1 LSIRNN
7 PIAQYM
13 VVTASYWAF
22 TLTDGALRMLVVLF
36 FHELGYSPIEV
47 ASLFLLYEFFGVVTN
62 LLGGWIAARIGLNVT
77 MHIGLALQ
85 LVALLMLCVDPS
97 LLSVAYVMVAQALS
111 GIAKDLNKMSAKSS
125 IKALMKDESP
135 GRLYHWVARLT
146 GSKNALKGVGFFLGG
161 ALLTQFGFR
170 QTLIIMFVMLA
181 IVLLLSLVLLRDKI
195 GSSTFKP
202 KFAELFSKS
211 SHINQLSA
219 ARFFLFA
226 SRDIWFVVALPV
238 FLQSQLQWGYT
249 QVGTLMALWV
259 MVYGAIQ
266 AIAPRITGNDPN
278 GKTAVFWSA
287 LLCPLPAIIA
297 ALMLLDIATGTVLIV
312 GLLVFGAIFAINSS
326 VHSYLIVAWARE
338 DGVSLDVGFYY
349 MANAGGRLVGTILSG
364 LVYQGFGLAAC
375 LVISSLLIATA
386 SILSRRLAYETPAQS
401 AP

>member
-1 LSIRNN
+1 
-7 PIAQYM
+7 
-13 VVTASYWAF
+13 
-22 TLTDGALRMLVVLF
+22 
-36 FHELGYSPIEV
+36 
-47 ASLFLLYEFFGVVTN
+47 
-62 LLGGWIAARIGLNVT
+62 
-77 MHIGLALQ
+77 
-85 LVALLMLCVDPS
+85 
-97 LLSVAYVMVAQALS
+97 
-111 GIAKDLNKMSAKSS
+111 
-125 IKALMKDESP
+125 
-135 GRLYHWVARLT
+135 
-146 GSKNALKGVGFFLGG
+146 
-161 ALLTQFGFR
+161 
-170 QTLIIMFVMLA
+170 MFVMLT

-211 SHINQLSA
+211 SHVNQLSA

-238 FLQSQLQWGYT
+238 FLQSQLQWGYA

-278 GKTAVFWSA
+278 GKTAAFWSA
-287 LLCPLPAIIA
+287 LLSPLPAIIA
-297 ALMLLDIATGTVLIV
+297 ALMLFDIATGAVLIV

-375 LVISSLLIATA
+375 LVISSLLIAIA

-401 AP
+401 TP